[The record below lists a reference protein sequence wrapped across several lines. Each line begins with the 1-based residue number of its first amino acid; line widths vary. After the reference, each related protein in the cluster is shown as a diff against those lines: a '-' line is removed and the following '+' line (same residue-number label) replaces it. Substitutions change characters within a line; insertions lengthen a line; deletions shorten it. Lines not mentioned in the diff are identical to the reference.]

1 MRISDLLKR
10 ENNNLDLMRIILASM
25 VIMGHAPFLNGND
38 GFWTDPV
45 KYLFPF
51 TYAGAVAVKLFFFIS
66 GLVVTNSLIHKKSV
80 THFIISRSFRLMPAL
95 CFVLVITVFVFGPL
109 VTTLPVKDYFSEL
122 HYLAYIRQNL
132 VFKTFY
138 FLPGVFD
145 GNFYKL
151 AVNGSLWS
159 LRYEVAAY
167 IVMIGLFII
176 LRRVDK
182 KYYNIPVLLLLA
194 DALLPSGFMAHWL
207 GNNPEINLLPAVFA
221 FGVFYAIN
229 QEKLKANAMIALIS
243 LGIYFLLRHT
253 IEAEIIMVFALC
265 HVVLFLASSK
275 WVLKLKPKH
284 DISYGIYL
292 WGFLIQQ
299 TIYHFIGPTY
309 IVVHCLMALAISVI
323 LALGTFLLVEK
334 PFMEYGKKTYLAVIE
349 KLYKQSK
356 NTNHD

>member
-66 GLVVTNSLIHKKSV
+66 GLVVANSLIHKKSV

-95 CFVLVITVFVFGPL
+95 CFVLVITVFIFGPL
-109 VTTLPVKDYFSEL
+109 VTTLPIKDYFSEL
-122 HYLAYIRQNL
+122 HYFAYIRQNL

-176 LRRVDK
+176 LQ
-182 KYYNIPVLLLLA
+182 YP
-194 DALLPSGFMAHWL
+194 G
-207 GNNPEINLLPAVFA
+207 AVA
-221 FGVFYAIN
+221 AG
-229 QEKLKANAMIALIS
+229 
-243 LGIYFLLRHT
+243 
-253 IEAEIIMVFALC
+253 
-265 HVVLFLASSK
+265 
-275 WVLKLKPKH
+275 
-284 DISYGIYL
+284 
-292 WGFLIQQ
+292 
-299 TIYHFIGPTY
+299 
-309 IVVHCLMALAISVI
+309 
-323 LALGTFLLVEK
+323 
-334 PFMEYGKKTYLAVIE
+334 
-349 KLYKQSK
+349 
-356 NTNHD
+356 